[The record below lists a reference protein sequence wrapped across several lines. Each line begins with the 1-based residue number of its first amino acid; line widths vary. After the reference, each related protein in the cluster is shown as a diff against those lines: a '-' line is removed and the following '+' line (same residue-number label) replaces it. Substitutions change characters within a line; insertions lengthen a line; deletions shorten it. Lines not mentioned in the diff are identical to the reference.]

1 MWGWLSIVADWLV
14 LTLLGYMLLRL
25 VAGTRAFGL
34 VFGVAGI
41 FGIYGITSESAFGLR
56 GVHELI
62 GWFSGS
68 VPVLLIILFQREIR
82 YGLTRFNITDWVLGR
97 ANESLVNLTEELVK
111 ALTTM
116 SESRTGALIAV
127 ERSAEVDRELFNV
140 GFVVD
145 ASVNWELLV
154 AIFQPTRHNLL
165 HDGGVVIREGRIAMA
180 GVFFPLTQNANIE
193 AGLGTRH
200 RAAIGLS
207 ETLNVLVLVV
217 SEESG
222 VISIAENGRLSRYT
236 DANLLRA
243 DLARRLGAT
252 TRSATRTTTTVAA
265 VSATTPGGGGTP

>member
-1 MWGWLSIVADWLV
+1 MWGWLSIVADWLL
-14 LTLLGYMLLRL
+14 LTLLGYVLLRL

-34 VFGVAGI
+34 VFGIIAI
-41 FGIYGITSESAFGLR
+41 FAIYAMTGDAAFGLR

-82 YGLTRFNITDWVLGR
+82 FGLTRFNITDWIQGR

-140 GFVVD
+140 GFLVD
-145 ASVNWELLV
+145 ASVHWEMLV

-207 ETLNVLVLVV
+207 ETLNALVLVV
-217 SEESG
+217 SEENG
-222 VISIAENGRLSRYT
+222 VISIAENGRLTRYT
-236 DANLLRA
+236 DPNLLRA
-243 DLARRLGAT
+243 DLAKRLGAT
-252 TRSATRTTTTVAA
+252 SRAIPRATGAVAA
-265 VSATTPGGGGTP
+265 VSVSGAGGGKSL